1 MSKTEVV
8 EMNDI
13 KVVSPKKYKAIIH
26 NDDTTSFDFVIFIL
40 TEIYHK
46 PADEAIALT
55 MQTHTQGQSIVKYGL
70 KNYLESLSD
79 RAMQLAK
86 QYGYNDFTITNEIE

>member
-8 EMNDI
+8 EMKDI
-13 KVVSPKKYKAIIH
+13 KVFSPKKYKAVIH

-46 PADEAIALT
+46 PMDEAMALT
-55 MQTHTQGQSIVKYGL
+55 MQTHTHGKSIVKYGL
-70 KNYLESLSD
+70 RNYLESLSD
-79 RAMQLAK
+79 RAMQLAS
-86 QYGYNDFTITNEIE
+86 QYGYNEFTITNESE

>member
-1 MSKTEVV
+1 MAKSEVV

-26 NDDTTSFDFVIFIL
+26 NDDTTSFEFVIFVL
-40 TEIYHK
+40 TEVYQK
-46 PADEAIALT
+46 PMDEAVALT

-70 KNYLESLSD
+70 RNYLETLAD
-79 RAMQLAK
+79 RAMELAN
-86 QYGYNDFTITNEIE
+86 QYGYTEFTITNEIE